1 MTYMHSYSLICVYID
16 LISFDMKLSVVYYFA
31 FVTVGST
38 LRNFLPKK
46 NVKKWLFSSNKIVLL
61 DIKAH
66 HNQCRDCEV
75 NIPVYWSKTAAFHL

>member
-38 LRNFLPKK
+38 LRYQIYMPLNNELSIFQKLKTFVNEELFAKKKCKKMVIFL
-46 NVKKWLFSSNKIVLL
+46 
-61 DIKAH
+61 
-66 HNQCRDCEV
+66 Q
-75 NIPVYWSKTAAFHL
+75 